1 MQESGGIAGGAPM
14 SGTDPGATVYDPVRK
29 RHVAATPEEGVRQAV
44 LRYLLDVL
52 RVPANLIGV
61 EFSLA
66 SLEPGNLR
74 RVDIVVWRPGE
85 GQLTPWLLVECKEPR
100 VRIDD
105 DVAFQAADYLIRVPC
120 RYVMLSNGADTRYL
134 EKLEGRYRLIGA
146 LPFFRPGPVRP

>member
-1 MQESGGIAGGAPM
+1 MQDSG
-14 SGTDPGATVYDPVRK
+14 SGATVFDPVRK

-52 RVPANLIGV
+52 KVPANLIGV

-85 GQLTPWLLVECKEPR
+85 GQLAPWLLVECKEPR

-105 DVAFQAADYLIRVPC
+105 AVAFQAADYLTRIPC

-134 EKLEGRYRLIGA
+134 EKGPEGYRLIAA
-146 LPFFRPGPVRP
+146 LPFFQSQPPKA